1 MEIKDIGMQIR
12 SAESKFNTREDGEDL
27 YIEGYF
33 SVFNSNYELWQGA
46 TESIDSHAF
55 DNALSDDIRALVD
68 HDTHLVLARNKAG
81 TLELK
86 IDSRGLW
93 GKIRINP
100 KDSDAMNLY
109 ERVKRGDVDQCSF
122 GFDILDQEAEYREDG
137 TVHWTIKSVKL
148 YEVSVCT
155 FPAYEDTSVSA
166 RKKDYEDND
175 VDLASTIIDALGK
188 AIGKALDKA
197 IVYGTGTKMPLGIV
211 TRLVQA
217 AQPETYSATAR
228 PWADLHESH
237 IITGTGAAGLNLF
250 KEILTNSG
258 VIENDYIEDG
268 LVWLMNKK
276 THDKIKIQSLD
287 KNTNALI
294 VAGMNNTMPL
304 INGDIIELSFIPDD
318 NIVFGYLPAYL
329 LAQRAGT
336 EIGQSEHV
344 RFIQD
349 QTVFK
354 GIARY
359 DGKPAIAEAFGVLTI
374 SSAAPT
380 TTVTFPTD
388 TAN

>member
-166 RKKDYEDND
+166 RKKDYEDIKKRWSK
-175 VDLASTIIDALGK
+175 LWKTQ
-188 AIGKALDKA
+188 
-197 IVYGTGTKMPLGIV
+197 M
-211 TRLVQA
+211 
-217 AQPETYSATAR
+217 TAR
-228 PWADLHESH
+228 
-237 IITGTGAAGLNLF
+237 
-250 KEILTNSG
+250 
-258 VIENDYIEDG
+258 
-268 LVWLMNKK
+268 
-276 THDKIKIQSLD
+276 IK
-287 KNTNALI
+287 
-294 VAGMNNTMPL
+294 G
-304 INGDIIELSFIPDD
+304 
-318 NIVFGYLPAYL
+318 
-329 LAQRAGT
+329 
-336 EIGQSEHV
+336 
-344 RFIQD
+344 
-349 QTVFK
+349 
-354 GIARY
+354 
-359 DGKPAIAEAFGVLTI
+359 GK
-374 SSAAPT
+374 
-380 TTVTFPTD
+380 
-388 TAN
+388 

>member
-46 TESIDSHAF
+46 PESIDSHAF

-166 RKKDYEDND
+166 RKKDYEDIKKRW
-175 VDLASTIIDALGK
+175 LELWKTQ
-188 AIGKALDKA
+188 
-197 IVYGTGTKMPLGIV
+197 M
-211 TRLVQA
+211 
-217 AQPETYSATAR
+217 TAR
-228 PWADLHESH
+228 
-237 IITGTGAAGLNLF
+237 
-250 KEILTNSG
+250 
-258 VIENDYIEDG
+258 
-268 LVWLMNKK
+268 
-276 THDKIKIQSLD
+276 IK
-287 KNTNALI
+287 
-294 VAGMNNTMPL
+294 G
-304 INGDIIELSFIPDD
+304 
-318 NIVFGYLPAYL
+318 
-329 LAQRAGT
+329 
-336 EIGQSEHV
+336 
-344 RFIQD
+344 
-349 QTVFK
+349 
-354 GIARY
+354 
-359 DGKPAIAEAFGVLTI
+359 GK
-374 SSAAPT
+374 
-380 TTVTFPTD
+380 
-388 TAN
+388 